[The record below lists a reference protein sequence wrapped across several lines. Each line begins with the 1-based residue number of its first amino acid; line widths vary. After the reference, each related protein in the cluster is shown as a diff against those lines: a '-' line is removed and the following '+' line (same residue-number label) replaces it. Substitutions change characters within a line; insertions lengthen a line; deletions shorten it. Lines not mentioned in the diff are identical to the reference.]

1 MLLKAQAKA
10 SSTTSSG
17 NPHFEDIH
25 VSILFWWKSSFSLEM
40 RLSLSSCTIQI
51 MIGLMT
57 ILFGI
62 VIVHHFTFILY
73 TGITFW
79 GSLFYIVS
87 GSLTVAASNKPH
99 RCVVISSLVLNV
111 ISAVSAGIAV
121 TLFSLHMAFG
131 PYIYNFYDQ
140 WAKGMSGV
148 LLVFSVLQ
156 FVISIIVSTFAC
168 KTTCTTEPSHF
179 KIPDPDHEGHGF
191 GTTTLEGFVSLLG
204 KSCTPELFLTLIHL
218 TDVTHGGLG
227 ELLKRV

>member
-1 MLLKAQAKA
+1 M
-10 SSTTSSG
+10 SSTAVPMQNMG
-17 NPHFEDIH
+17 NGYTIVTH
-25 VSILFWWKSSFSLEM
+25 VISQPTAPTGTESMAGLGPFLKFLKGEPKA
-40 RLSLSSCTIQI
+40 LGTIQI

-131 PYIYNFYDQ
+131 PYIYNFYD
-140 WAKGMSGV
+140 V
-148 LLVFSVLQ
+148 
-156 FVISIIVSTFAC
+156 C
-168 KTTCTTEPSHF
+168 
-179 KIPDPDHEGHGF
+179 
-191 GTTTLEGFVSLLG
+191 
-204 KSCTPELFLTLIHL
+204 
-218 TDVTHGGLG
+218 
-227 ELLKRV
+227 